1 MKFFSNLSP
10 FAKVVA
16 GLVLG
21 IIFGIVV
28 GEPAGILEVG
38 GNAYIRLLQMT
49 VLPYILVS
57 LVSGLGRLDA
67 QMARHIGALG
77 GSLILFL
84 WLVTMVTVLVMPF
97 AYPDWTA
104 SAFFSTSL
112 VEEGAPFDPLTL
124 YIPANPFFSLSNTI
138 VPAVVLFSIC
148 LGLALIAVPDK
159 EGLLRGLHNLSEALM
174 RIASFVAKLAPLGIF
189 AISAA
194 AAGTLRLE
202 ELGRLQVYLWVY
214 LGAWT
219 VLAIVTLPML
229 VAWAT
234 PLTYRDVLREARVAM
249 VTAFA
254 TGTVLVVLPMIA
266 ERCKTLLTDRE
277 LMDEKA
283 ESTVDVLVPT
293 AYSFPS
299 AGTLLGLAF
308 ILFAAWFIGSP
319 LSPAQYPS
327 YTVIGAL
334 SAFGTMAVALPF
346 MLDFF
351 RLPTDLFQLYL
362 LGSVVTARF
371 ATALAAMH
379 GVVICL
385 LGACAMMNRMSWR
398 RLFEVGA
405 AGVAI
410 AAVAMAIL
418 GLGLTRTIPYEYTGD
433 KSFVAM
439 TLAGQAVESMQVE
452 VPAPLTFDQRP
463 RPRLEVIR
471 ERGSMRI
478 GYLADRLPFAYR
490 NSEAEVVG
498 FDMDIMHDLAGDLGV
513 TLEIVRLKMEE
524 TEAALE
530 DGRIDLLLGGIVVTP
545 ERATQFAFSRSYF
558 DQTLALI
565 VRDHERDRYANLSA
579 IAQYPDLKLAMLGSD
594 YYQSAMREILPDV
607 AVTEVDS
614 PRAFLRGELDDVDAL
629 VYSAETGAAWTLIY
643 PRFSVIVPRGLA
655 YKAPIGFALPQG
667 QPEFLSF
674 VNTWLDLKEKNG
686 AITRFY
692 EHWILGKDE
701 TSREPRWSVL
711 RNVLGIGAADD
722 GEAES
727 DPAGDREKPESD

>member
-1 MKFFSNLSP
+1 MKFLANLSP
-10 FAKVVA
+10 FSKVVA

-21 IIFGIVV
+21 ILFGIFV
-28 GEPAGILEVG
+28 GEPAGVLEIG

-57 LVSGLGRLDA
+57 LISGLGRLDA
-67 QMARHIGALG
+67 HLAGQIGARG

-84 WLVTMVTVLVMPF
+84 WLVTLLTVLVMPF

-104 SAFFSTSL
+104 SAFFSSSL

-148 LGLALIAVPDK
+148 LGLALISVPDK
-159 EGLLRGLHNLSEALM
+159 DGLLRGLHNLSEALM

-219 VLAIVTLPML
+219 VLAMVTIPML

-234 PLTYRDVLREARVAM
+234 PLSYRDVFRVAQVAM

-266 ERCKTLLTDRE
+266 ERCKALLNERE
-277 LMDEKA
+277 LMDDKA
-283 ESTVDVLVPT
+283 ESAVDVLVPT

-308 ILFAAWFIGSP
+308 ILFAAWFAGAP
-319 LSPAQYPS
+319 LSPTQYPGF
-327 YTVIGAL
+327 TIIGAL

-362 LGSVVTARF
+362 LGSVVTGRF

-385 LGACAMMNRMSWR
+385 LGASAMLNRMSWR
-398 RLFEVGA
+398 RLFEVAALGLVV
-405 AGVAI
+405 AGVTMSA
-410 AAVAMAIL
+410 L
-418 GLGLTRTIPYEYTGD
+418 GFALTRTIPYEYKGD
-433 KSFVAM
+433 ERFVSM
-439 TLAGQAVESMQVE
+439 SLAGPPVESTQVDT
-452 VPAPLTFDQRP
+452 PAPLSADQVSQ
-463 RPRLEVIR
+463 PRLQIVR
-471 ERGSMRI
+471 ERGSLRV
-478 GYLADRLPFAYR
+478 GYLPDRLPFAYR
-490 NSEAEVVG
+490 NNAAEVVG
-498 FDMDIMHDLAGDLGV
+498 LDMDLVHDLARNLGV
-513 TLEIVRLKMEE
+513 RLEITRLDSAES
-524 TEAALE
+524 EAALN
-530 DGRIDLLLGGIVVTP
+530 DGRIDLLAGGIVVTP
-545 ERATQFAFSRSYF
+545 ERAVRFAFTNPYF
-558 DQTLALI
+558 DLTLALI
-565 VRDHERDRYANLSA
+565 VRDFDRDRFADLSSVRK
-579 IAQYPDLKLAMLGSD
+579 IDNLKLAVGRSD
-594 YYQSAMREILPDV
+594 YYQRAVKELLPLAEIVVL
-607 AVTEVDS
+607 DS
-614 PRAFLRGELDDVDAL
+614 PRAFLRGEIGEADAL

-643 PRFSVIVPRGLA
+643 PKFSVIVPRGLSF
-655 YKAPIGFALPQG
+655 KAPVGLALPDG
-667 QPEFLSF
+667 QAEFLNF
-674 VNTWLDLKEKNG
+674 MNTWLDLKTKNG
-686 AITRFY
+686 VIARFY
-692 EHWILGKDE
+692 DHWILGKDE
-701 TSREPRWSVL
+701 AGKEPRWSVM
-711 RNVLGIGAADD
+711 RNVLGVGRRGADETQN
-722 GEAES
+722 GAE
-727 DPAGDREKPESD
+727 

>member
-1 MKFFSNLSP
+1 MKFFTSLSP
-10 FAKVVA
+10 FSKVVA
-16 GLVLG
+16 GLILG
-21 IIFGIVV
+21 ILFGIFI
-28 GEPAGILEVG
+28 GEPAGVLEIG
-38 GNAYIRLLQMT
+38 GNAYIRLLQVT

-57 LVSGLGRLDA
+57 LISGLGRLDA
-67 QMARHIGALG
+67 QMAKHIGALG

-84 WLVTMVTVLVMPF
+84 WLVTMMTVLVMPL

-159 EGLLRGLHNLSEALM
+159 DGLLRGLHNLSEALM
-174 RIASFVAKLAPLGIF
+174 RIASFVAKVAPLGIF

-214 LGAWT
+214 LGAWA
-219 VLAIVTLPML
+219 VLAMVTLPML

-234 PLTYRDVLREARVAM
+234 PLSYRDVLREARVAM

-266 ERCKTLLTDRE
+266 ERCKELLTERE
-277 LMDEKA
+277 LMDDKA

-319 LSPAQYPS
+319 LSPSQYPG
-327 YTVIGAL
+327 YTFIGAL

-405 AGVAI
+405 AGVTI
-410 AAVAMAIL
+410 AGVAMALL

-439 TLAGQAVESMQVE
+439 SLVGKPVQSVQVDAPTQLPLAERE
-452 VPAPLTFDQRP
+452 
-463 RPRLEVIR
+463 RPRLDVVR
-471 ERGSMRI
+471 ERGSIRV
-478 GYLADRLPFAYR
+478 GYLPDRLPFAFR
-490 NSEAEVVG
+490 NSAADVVG
-498 FDMDIMHDLAGDLGV
+498 LDLDIVHDLARDLNV
-513 TLEIVRLKMEE
+513 TLEIVRLELAD
-524 TEAALE
+524 TEAALA
-530 DGRIDLLLGGIVVTP
+530 DGRIDLLVGGITISP
-545 ERATQFAFSRSYF
+545 DRASVFAFTDSYF
-558 DQTLALI
+558 DETLAFI
-565 VRDHERDRYANLSA
+565 VRDHDRDSFANLSS
-579 IAQYPDLKLAMLGSD
+579 ISRRPELKLAMMKSD
-594 YYQSAMREILPDV
+594 YYEEAMRGILPN
-607 AVTEVDS
+607 VTVTKVDS
-614 PRAFLRGELDDVDAL
+614 PREFLRGELEDVDAL
-629 VYSAETGAAWTLIY
+629 AYSAETGAAWTLIY
-643 PRFSVIVPRGLA
+643 PRFSVIVPRGLS
-655 YKAPIGFALPQG
+655 YKAPIGFALPEG
-667 QPEFLSF
+667 QSEFQSF
-674 VNTWLDLKEKNG
+674 LNTWFDLKQKNG
-686 AITRFY
+686 VLTRFY
-692 EHWILGKDE
+692 DHWILGKDD
-701 TSREPRWSVL
+701 SSVEPRWSVL
-711 RNVLGIGAADD
+711 RNVLGVGAGKPAETGDEKNSAD
-722 GEAES
+722 
-727 DPAGDREKPESD
+727 

>member
-1 MKFFSNLSP
+1 VKFFSNLSP
-10 FAKVVA
+10 FSKVVA

-21 IIFGIVV
+21 ILLGVFA
-28 GEPAGILEVG
+28 GEPAGALEIV

-57 LVSGLGRLDA
+57 LISGLGRLDA
-67 QMARHIGALG
+67 KMAKHIGALG

-84 WLVTMVTVLVMPF
+84 WLITLMTVLTMPF

-104 SAFFSTSL
+104 SAFFSASL
-112 VEEGAPFDPLTL
+112 VDEGAPFDPLTL

-159 EGLLRGLHNLSEALM
+159 DGLLRGLHNLSEALM
-174 RIASFVAKLAPLGIF
+174 RIASFVAKVAPLGIF

-202 ELGRLQVYLWVY
+202 ELGRLQVYLWAY
-214 LGAWT
+214 LGAWL
-219 VLAIVTLPML
+219 VLAMVTLPML

-234 PLTYRDVLREARVAM
+234 PLSYRDVLREARVAM

-266 ERCKTLLTDRE
+266 ERCKELLTERE

-283 ESTVDVLVPT
+283 DSTVDVLVPT

-319 LSPAQYPS
+319 LSPSQYPG

-405 AGVAI
+405 VGVAI
-410 AAVAMAIL
+410 AGIAMLIL
-418 GLGLTRTIPYEYTGD
+418 GFGLTRTIPYEYTGD

-439 TLAGQAVESMQVE
+439 SLAGSPVATVQVDTLAPL
-452 VPAPLTFDQRP
+452 PAPQRD
-463 RPRLEVIR
+463 RPRLDVVR
-471 ERGSMRI
+471 ERGTLRV
-478 GYLADRLPFAYR
+478 GYPPDRLPFAFR
-490 NSEAEVVG
+490 NSAAEVVG
-498 FDMDIMHDLAGDLGV
+498 LDMDIINDLARDLRV
-513 TLEIVRLKMEE
+513 TLEVVRLDLADA
-524 TEAALE
+524 EAALE
-530 DGRIDLLLGGIVVTP
+530 DGSIDLLVGGIAVTP
-545 ERATQFAFSRSYF
+545 ARASVFAFTNSYL

-565 VRDHERDRYANLSA
+565 VRDHDRDSFANLSSVA
-579 IAQYPDLKLAMLGSD
+579 GRSELSVAMMKSD
-594 YYQSAMREILPDV
+594 YYEDAVRGLLPY
-607 AVTEVDS
+607 ATVTEVES
-614 PRAFLRGELDDVDAL
+614 PREFLRGELEDVDAL

-643 PRFSVIVPRGLA
+643 PRYSVIVPRGLS
-655 YKAPIGFALPQG
+655 YKAPVGFALPEG
-667 QPEFLSF
+667 QPELLSF
-674 VNTWLDLKEKNG
+674 LNTWFDLKQKNG
-686 AITRFY
+686 VLKQFY
-692 EHWILGKDE
+692 EHWILGKDD
-701 TSREPRWSVL
+701 SSVEPRWSVL
-711 RNVLGIGAADD
+711 RNVLGIGV
-722 GEAES
+722 
-727 DPAGDREKPESD
+727 EKPLQPGDDTSSTD

>member
-1 MKFFSNLSP
+1 MKFFTNLSP
-10 FAKVVA
+10 FSKVVA

-21 IIFGIVV
+21 ILFGIFV
-28 GEPAGILEVG
+28 GEPAGALEIG

-57 LVSGLGRLDA
+57 LISGLGRLDA
-67 QMARHIGALG
+67 QMAKHIGALG

-84 WLVTMVTVLVMPF
+84 WLVTMMTVLVMPL

-112 VEEGAPFDPLTL
+112 VDEGAPFDPLTL

-159 EGLLRGLHNLSEALM
+159 DGLLRGLHNLSEALM
-174 RIASFVAKLAPLGIF
+174 RIASFVAKVAPLGIF
-189 AISAA
+189 AISAS

-214 LGAWT
+214 LGAWA
-219 VLAIVTLPML
+219 VLAMVTLPML

-234 PLTYRDVLREARVAM
+234 PLGYRDVLREARVAM

-266 ERCKTLLTDRE
+266 ERCKELLTERD
-277 LMDEKA
+277 LMDDKA

-319 LSPAQYPS
+319 LSPSQYPG
-327 YTVIGAL
+327 YTFIGAL

-410 AAVAMAIL
+410 AAVAMVLL
-418 GLGLTRTIPYEYTGD
+418 GFGLTRTIPYEYTGD

-439 TLAGQAVESMQVE
+439 SLVGSPVETVQVDTLAPL
-452 VPAPLTFDQRP
+452 PASLLE
-463 RPRLEVIR
+463 RPRLDVVR
-471 ERGSMRI
+471 ERGTLRV
-478 GYLADRLPFAYR
+478 GYPPDRLPFAFR
-490 NSEAEVVG
+490 NTAAEVVG
-498 FDMDIMHDLAGDLGV
+498 LDMDIVNDLARDLRV
-513 TLEIVRLKMEE
+513 TLEVLRLDLADA
-524 TEAALE
+524 EAALE
-530 DGRIDLLLGGIVVTP
+530 DGSIDLLVGGITVTP
-545 ERATQFAFSRSYF
+545 ARASVFAFTNSYF
-558 DQTLALI
+558 DQTLAFI
-565 VRDHERDRYANLSA
+565 VRDHDRDSFANLSS
-579 IAQYPDLKLAMLGSD
+579 IARRPELKLAMMKSD
-594 YYQSAMREILPDV
+594 YYEDAMRGFFPNTTVAEI
-607 AVTEVDS
+607 AS
-614 PRAFLRGELDDVDAL
+614 PREFLRGDLEDVDAL

-643 PRFSVIVPRGLA
+643 PRYSVIVPRGLS
-655 YKAPIGFALPQG
+655 YKAPIGFALPEG
-667 QPEFLSF
+667 QPELLSF
-674 VNTWLDLKEKNG
+674 LNTWFDLKQKNSVL
-686 AITRFY
+686 AEFY
-692 EHWILGKDE
+692 EHWILGKDD
-701 TSREPRWSVL
+701 SSVEPRWSVL
-711 RNVLGIGAADD
+711 RNVLRIGVKEPLEPGDD
-722 GEAES
+722 AS
-727 DPAGDREKPESD
+727 ATD